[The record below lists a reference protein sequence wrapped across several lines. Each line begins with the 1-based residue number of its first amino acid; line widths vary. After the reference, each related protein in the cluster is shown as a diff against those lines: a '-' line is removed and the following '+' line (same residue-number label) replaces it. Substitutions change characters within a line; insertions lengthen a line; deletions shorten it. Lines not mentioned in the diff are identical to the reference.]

1 MRIVYGGDSFLN
13 DQTMRD
19 LCHKA
24 LTVRPDAELIELDA
38 TNTDQYAFDE
48 AVSPSLLSDTAVVQ
62 IKEGIAMVMLSKLKA
77 GEHI

>member
-48 AVSPSLLSDTAVVQ
+48 AVSPSLLSDTAVV
-62 IKEGIAMVMLSKLKA
+62 
-77 GEHI
+77 HITNLQNATTNSAKP